1 MAKSYNLVVG
11 ETLRLEFYWVVKGS
25 AQHDVP
31 AVWTS
36 CDGGQRRRPG
46 GRRSVRMCAVAGVR
60 CDAGRRRGGRLECAP
75 WRASAVETP
84 AYRRGAIMKR
94 LLVVVGLVLALEAQA
109 QADEATAVQAIKK
122 LGGSGGPDE
131 KQHGKP
137 LTP

>member
-75 WRASAVETP
+75 WRAAPGGEPPFPGGGT
-84 AYRRGAIMKR
+84 MKH
-94 LLVVVGLVLALEAQA
+94 LLVWC
-109 QADEATAVQAIKK
+109 
-122 LGGSGGPDE
+122 
-131 KQHGKP
+131 
-137 LTP
+137 